1 MGKNRIICN
10 NVFLNLFIPAHVPPM
25 HWLKSPPTEFEES
38 LPYERGG
45 GGAVP
50 PIFST
55 FLENPANLLKVNYF
69 LKYCNYEEI

>member
-50 PIFST
+50 PHILYIFGKPSKLIKGKL
-55 FLENPANLLKVNYF
+55 FPKIL
-69 LKYCNYEEI
+69 